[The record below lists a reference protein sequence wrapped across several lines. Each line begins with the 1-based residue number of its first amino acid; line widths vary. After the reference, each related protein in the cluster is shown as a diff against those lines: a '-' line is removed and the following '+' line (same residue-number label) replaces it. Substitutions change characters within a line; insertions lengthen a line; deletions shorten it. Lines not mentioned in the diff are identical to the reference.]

1 VVTDAAEPAAELL
14 ERRWFAAIAAAKRV
28 KAECDALLVVLEIS
42 GDAWRRACVQLA
54 KLETLRDMLG
64 DQLVAT
70 YEPSAVPAGTAI
82 PYEEMS
88 AAWAAVRRPRFE
100 QPYSGTMKCV
110 YHPSY
115 QVALPPGHPFP
126 MSKYSRLVDQ
136 LLAEGTLAAGD
147 ILQPEPLD
155 APTLELVHTPEYLA
169 KLSSSGLSVAE
180 QRRLGLPWSEALWQR
195 ARLASAGTLLAARA
209 ALDQGLA
216 GNLAGGTHHAF
227 ADHGE
232 GFCALNDVAIAIR
245 KLQAEHLIERAA
257 VVDLDVHQGN
267 GTAAIFE
274 ADDEV
279 FTFSMHGERNYPLA
293 KMRSNLDVP
302 LEDGVGDAEYLD
314 ALQRHL
320 PTVLNAAKAD
330 IVFYLAGVDV
340 AAGDRYGKLALTE
353 EGIRRRDRWVI
364 EAVRRRGLPLIIV
377 LAGGYAPTRA
387 RTAELHAHAFRE
399 AVACAR

>member
-1 VVTDAAEPAAELL
+1 
-14 ERRWFAAIAAAKRV
+14 
-28 KAECDALLVVLEIS
+28 
-42 GDAWRRACVQLA
+42 
-54 KLETLRDMLG
+54 
-64 DQLVAT
+64 
-70 YEPSAVPAGTAI
+70 
-82 PYEEMS
+82 
-88 AAWAAVRRPRFE
+88 
-100 QPYSGTMKCV
+100 MKCS

-115 QVALPPGHPFP
+115 QTALPPGHPFP
-126 MSKYSRLVDQ
+126 MSKYSLLKDR

-147 ILQPEPLD
+147 ILQPEPID

-169 KLSSSGLSVAE
+169 KLASSGLSAAE

-195 ARLASAGTLLAARA
+195 SRLASAGTLLAARA
-209 ALDQGLA
+209 ALGQGLA

-232 GFCALNDVAIAIR
+232 GFCVLNDVAIAIR
-245 KLQAEHLIERAA
+245 RLQAERSIERAA

-274 ADDEV
+274 AEDEV

-302 LEDGVGDAEYLD
+302 LKDGVGDAEYLG

-320 PTVLNAAKAD
+320 PRVLDTACAD

-353 EGIRRRDRWVI
+353 EGIRRRDQCVI
-364 EAVRRRGLPLIIV
+364 EAVRDRGLPLVIV
-377 LAGGYAPTRA
+377 LAGGYAATRA
-387 RTAELHAHAFRE
+387 RTAELHAHVFRE
-399 AVACAR
+399 AVAYERRMTGQRMGANAMRAAS